1 MNVTTPATEAET
13 REVDSG
19 AAELLAELEDQLSA
33 WHTRLAEIDKRAR
46 PDRVPLT
53 RMRWQLGHD
62 IASALERRAGQVLPT
77 QLFTV
82 LAERL
87 GCSRGHIYTLIKVG
101 AAFSEPLPPQ
111 HWETLCRLSQIKDPA
126 HRQIALAELPDWAPV
141 RSLTSHRPAESKI
154 DQARRERQEIRQQQ
168 LDDVQAGF
176 AALTHEAQIGHIL
189 LAIKAQ
195 DRDAVCSLR
204 YPRERIEQ
212 IIEAALALRNLLP
225 ESADSADGSQSGV
238 LDPPSG

>member
-1 MNVTTPATEAET
+1 MNVTKPATKTAR
-13 REVDSG
+13 REVDEA
-19 AAELLAELEDQLSA
+19 AAELLAELEEQLSA
-33 WHTRLAEIDKRAR
+33 WHTRLAEIEQRAR
-46 PDRVPLT
+46 PDRAPLT

-62 IASALERRAGQVLPT
+62 IANALERRAGQVLPT

-87 GCSRGHIYTLIKVG
+87 GCSRGHIYTLVKVG

-141 RSLTSHRPAESKI
+141 RSLANHRPAESKI
-154 DQARRERQEIRQQQ
+154 EQARRERRDLRQQQ
-168 LDDVQAGF
+168 FDDARAAFV
-176 AALTHEAQIGHIL
+176 ALTHEAKIDHIL
-189 LAIKAQ
+189 LAIKDL
-195 DRDAVCSLR
+195 DRDVLSSMLDAPESV
-204 YPRERIEQ
+204 EQ

-238 LDPPSG
+238 LDPASG